1 MSVANVN
8 TEAVQRLV
16 DEEMTRLEQ
25 QEKSARTKMILGRVG
40 LLVGAL
46 VLWQLVS
53 GTIIDSF
60 FISKPTEIFERLYQ
74 WLISG
79 ELFQHLWIT
88 LQETVIGFVIGAT
101 LGGIVGLVLGRIKT
115 LADICEPYIMSI
127 YSLPKVALAPL
138 FILWFGID
146 IEMKIVLAGVMV
158 FFLVFFNTFSGVRN
172 VDQDLIDVIRLMGAT
187 ERHIMMK
194 VILPSALTWIFAG
207 LRISV
212 PNALIGAVVGEVVA
226 SNRGVGYLIQ
236 YSSYRFDTA
245 GVFAGLIVLMIFAMT
260 LSGVIRFFERKFMRW
275 KSV

>member
-236 YSSYRFDTA
+236 YSSFRFDTA

-260 LSGVIRFFERKFMRW
+260 LGGVIRFFERKFMRW

>member
-236 YSSYRFDTA
+236 YSSSRFDTA